1 MDFAAPFSRRTALLG
16 AAAFALPLGDGPHG
30 AGSAAPT
37 AETTRQVAAAGEAS
51 FGYDASGVVFPGP
64 PPGHARGRV
73 SGPPSERTLTLSNF
87 AIEATWQVHG
97 DSVSLARLFNGVTGQ
112 AVPVTSNGWL
122 TLALADGGQIT
133 GADLRMTQAPRLVPV
148 RRRGDSARL
157 AERDGGKSIHTEFR
171 YDKDGRT
178 LEVSWTVTL
187 RDGANN
193 VQQEFSLRCVA
204 GTFAITSLRLLDLD
218 VPDARVLG
226 RDDGN
231 PVVLGPAG
239 QETLFLGVEHP
250 MARASITGNAVTVSL
265 PRSAALAAGE
275 TWTSTTAF
283 GVSPAG
289 QLRRSFLYYLERERV
304 HARRPFLHY
313 QSWYDLKPPGLVI
326 DPAQLSEAI
335 EMFGTELTRRGA
347 SIDSFW
353 VDDGW
358 DYLRSP
364 QLDPEPDLWSLDP
377 TAFPDG
383 FTEQQAEASAY
394 GGASL
399 SLWMSPFGGYGDS
412 ASRRMALNASKPADQ
427 RYGTHSN
434 GRFRLS
440 DPRYYE
446 RFRTVAF
453 EMMDRYGVRGFK
465 FDGIGG
471 GLQQTGPNPTYLADY
486 EALLQLMT
494 DLRAHQ
500 PDVWI
505 NATVGTWGSPYWL
518 WFTDSIWR
526 DGEDAGQA
534 GSGSPQQGYVNY
546 RDSQTYRN
554 LAAENPLFP
563 VTGAMVHG
571 IIFSDRASRVRADHD
586 LSKASVRDEVSQD
599 IRAYFALGLG
609 LQELYVRH
617 TLVAPDLPGA
627 EWFWDTMAANASWS
641 RANFHLLT
649 DVHWVGGDPAN
660 GQVYGTAAWSA
671 AKGTPEGM
679 LMLRNPTAVA
689 QTFQVDPGA
698 VFELPA
704 GSHPTYAFAE
714 RDDRRP
720 TVVVRAGEPLQVTL
734 APYEV
739 AVFMAAPSEADP
751 TGQ

>member
-1 MDFAAPFSRRTALLG
+1 MEFAAPFSRRTALLG

-37 AETTRQVAAAGEAS
+37 AETTRQVATGGEAG
-51 FGYDASGVVFPGP
+51 FRHDASGVVFPGP
-64 PPGHARGRV
+64 PPGRARGRV

-87 AIEATWQVHG
+87 AIEATWQVRG

-122 TLALADGGQIT
+122 TLSLADGGQIT
-133 GADLRMTQAPRLVPV
+133 GADLTMTQAPRLVPV

-171 YDKDGRT
+171 YSKDGRT
-178 LEVSWTVTL
+178 LEVGWTVLL

-218 VPDARVLG
+218 VSSARVLG

-231 PVVLGPAG
+231 PVVIGPAG

-250 MARASITGNAVTVSL
+250 MAKASITGDAVTVSL
-265 PRSAALAAGE
+265 PRAAALAAGQ

-283 GVSPAG
+283 GVSSRG

-326 DPAQLSEAI
+326 EPAQLSEAI
-335 EMFGTELTRRGA
+335 DLFGTELTRRGA

-383 FTEQQAEASAY
+383 FSEQQAAASAY

-412 ASRRMALNASKPADQ
+412 ASRRMALNASRPADQ

-554 LAAENPLFP
+554 LAVENPLFP

-599 IRAYFALGLG
+599 IRSYFALGLG

-679 LMLRNPTAVA
+679 LMLRNPTAEA
-689 QTFQVDPGA
+689 QTFLVDPGA
-698 VFELPA
+698 AFELPA
-704 GSHPTYAFAE
+704 DSHPTYAFTE

-720 TVVVRAGEPLQVTL
+720 PVVVRAGEPLQVTL

-751 TGQ
+751 TGA